1 VARLADAGGTTD
13 SEQYL
18 ALVANLTSAAGLQA
32 LRFRVDQTKTATEIA
47 ERFRLDETL
56 EPTPLRAIQRFE
68 LRTYLPGDLLCKE
81 DRATMA
87 VGLEG
92 RVPLLD
98 DALVQLAARTPDHQ
112 MMSLRQG
119 KIILRELA
127 EHYGASPSSLKRGFA
142 VPLREY
148 IGGRWRADAREW
160 FTSAETD
167 LVDRASAVRLL
178 DEPVPPASD
187 LWMLATLVAWENR
200 LRKARS
206 SGSRKPT
213 TSSLASRA

>member
-1 VARLADAGGTTD
+1 
-13 SEQYL
+13 
-18 ALVANLTSAAGLQA
+18 
-32 LRFRVDQTKTATEIA
+32 
-47 ERFRLDETL
+47 
-56 EPTPLRAIQRFE
+56 
-68 LRTYLPGDLLCKE
+68 
-81 DRATMA
+81 MA

-98 DALVQLAARTPDHQ
+98 DALLHLAERTPERR

-127 EHYGASPSSLKRGFA
+127 ERFGAPLTSLKRGFA
-142 VPLREY
+142 VPLGAYFE
-148 IGGRWRADAREW
+148 GPWRADAREW

-178 DEPVPPASD
+178 DERVPPATD

-200 LRKARS
+200 LKRARS
-206 SGSRKPT
+206 AQRAESRR
-213 TSSLASRA
+213 RAC